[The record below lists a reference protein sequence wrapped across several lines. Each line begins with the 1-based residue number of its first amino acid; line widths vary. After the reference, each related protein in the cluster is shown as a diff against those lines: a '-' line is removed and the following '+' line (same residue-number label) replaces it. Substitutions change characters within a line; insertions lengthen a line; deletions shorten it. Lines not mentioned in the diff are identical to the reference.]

1 MSDESFLVT
10 GALGCIGA
18 WTCVSLAR
26 QGTPVIAYDLGG
38 SDHRL
43 RLIASPEELDRIVFV
58 EGDVTDLDALE
69 HELAEHDV
77 SHVIHLA
84 ALQVPFCK
92 ADPLLGARVNV
103 VGTINVFEAVKRR
116 ELRTT
121 LAYASSAAVYDS
133 AGEIAPT
140 THYGVYKLANEGTAQ
155 VYWRDDGIA
164 SLGLRPFCVYGP
176 GRDQG
181 MTSTPTQA
189 MLAAVRREPYRIS
202 FGGRT
207 QFHYAPDVARAFIAA
222 ARRSPEEASVYNL
235 GGPDV
240 HVREVVSAIEAAAP
254 DAAGLIELD
263 DVPLPFPERLPE
275 PTLDLELTPLA
286 DGVRETVDLFRA
298 AT

>member
-1 MSDESFLVT
+1 VTRFLVT
-10 GALGCIGA
+10 GAYGCIGA
-18 WTCVSLAR
+18 WVVHELVGAGLPVVTFDLSSEAR
-26 QGTPVIAYDLGG
+26 RV
-38 SDHRL
+38 RL
-43 RLIASPEELDRIVFV
+43 LLDDETVAAIPHVV
-58 EGDVTDLDALE
+58 GDITDLAAVERAVDE
-69 HELAEHDV
+69 HGITNIV
-77 SHVIHLA
+77 HLA
-84 ALQVPFCK
+84 ALQVPFCR
-92 ADPLLGARVNV
+92 ADPPLGARVNV

-116 ELRTT
+116 ELGTT

-133 AGEIAPT
+133 ASEIAPT